1 MRAPL
6 TKYLKVTEILF
17 ANPALFSDANYTL
30 PGERASDL
38 AERRP
43 RALVRRHVE
52 VDAVVI
58 GGAGEQWAE
67 AGPARPTLVD
77 SVGRQGDLVIG
88 RGGVG
93 AGVEVP
99 FRLAVSDQD
108 DPFRQQVPLVAVAL
122 LVVVLQHCRENY
134 DACLLL
140 FFTWFCLISRNER
153 IRFALQLVL

>member
-58 GGAGEQWAE
+58 GGAGEQ
-67 AGPARPTLVD
+67 
-77 SVGRQGDLVIG
+77 
-88 RGGVG
+88 
-93 AGVEVP
+93 
-99 FRLAVSDQD
+99 
-108 DPFRQQVPLVAVAL
+108 
-122 LVVVLQHCRENY
+122 
-134 DACLLL
+134 
-140 FFTWFCLISRNER
+140 
-153 IRFALQLVL
+153 